1 MFEEESML
9 LSIALIFLC
18 ALLLS
23 GILIKFKLPGLLGM
37 LIVGIVLGPYVLNL
51 LDDSIL
57 NISADLRTIALIV
70 ILLKAGLSMNLND
83 LRKVGRPAILMS
95 FVPASFEI
103 IAFIVF
109 APMLLGITYLEAGL
123 IGAVMSAVS
132 PAVVIPKM
140 SKLIDEGYGT
150 DKAIPQMIIAGAS
163 ADDVFVIVIFTSL
176 ISIAT
181 GGSFSISDLTKIPVS
196 IVLGLIG
203 GIGIGFILVWLFKKY
218 HMRDTIKVLI
228 LISIS
233 ILFMPLEDLL
243 SGIIGFSGLLAIMA
257 LGIIIFNRYPV
268 LAQRLSGKFVKLW
281 VAAEIA
287 LFVLVGSEVDISYVV
302 NAGFITVVLI
312 FIGLIFRL
320 AGTYLCVIK
329 TQFNSKER
337 LFIMISQIPKATVQA
352 AIGAIPL
359 SLGLSCGDLVLTFA
373 VVSILITAPLGA
385 FLIDVT
391 HKKLLTGINKQI

>member
-1 MFEEESML
+1 
-9 LSIALIFLC
+9 
-18 ALLLS
+18 
-23 GILIKFKLPGLLGM
+23 
-37 LIVGIVLGPYVLNL
+37 
-51 LDDSIL
+51 L

>member
-1 MFEEESML
+1 ML

>member
-1 MFEEESML
+1 ML

-95 FVPASFEI
+95 FVPASLEI

-281 VAAEIA
+281 VAAEIT

-312 FIGLIFRL
+312 FIGLIFRV
-320 AGTYLCVIK
+320 AGTYLCGIK

>member
-1 MFEEESML
+1 MFKEECML

>member
-1 MFEEESML
+1 ML

-95 FVPASFEI
+95 FVPASLEI

>member
-1 MFEEESML
+1 ML

-57 NISADLRTIALIV
+57 NISSDLRTIALIV
-70 ILLKAGLSMNLND
+70 ILLKAGLSMNLDD

>member
-1 MFEEESML
+1 ML

-70 ILLKAGLSMNLND
+70 ILLKAGLSMNLDD

>member
-1 MFEEESML
+1 ML

-57 NISADLRTIALIV
+57 NISSDLRTIALIV
-70 ILLKAGLSMNLND
+70 ILLKAGLSMNLDD

-196 IVLGLIG
+196 IILGLIG

>member
-1 MFEEESML
+1 ML
-9 LSIALIFLC
+9 LTIALIFLC

-95 FVPASFEI
+95 FVPASLEI

-320 AGTYLCVIK
+320 AGTYLCGIK

-391 HKKLLTGINKQI
+391 HKKLLTGINKEI

>member
-1 MFEEESML
+1 ML

-70 ILLKAGLSMNLND
+70 ILLKAGLSMNLDD

-196 IVLGLIG
+196 IILGLIG

>member
-1 MFEEESML
+1 ML

-233 ILFMPLEDLL
+233 ILFML
-243 SGIIGFSGLLAIMA
+243 
-257 LGIIIFNRYPV
+257 
-268 LAQRLSGKFVKLW
+268 
-281 VAAEIA
+281 
-287 LFVLVGSEVDISYVV
+287 
-302 NAGFITVVLI
+302 
-312 FIGLIFRL
+312 
-320 AGTYLCVIK
+320 
-329 TQFNSKER
+329 
-337 LFIMISQIPKATVQA
+337 
-352 AIGAIPL
+352 
-359 SLGLSCGDLVLTFA
+359 
-373 VVSILITAPLGA
+373 
-385 FLIDVT
+385 
-391 HKKLLTGINKQI
+391 

>member
-1 MFEEESML
+1 ML

-57 NISADLRTIALIV
+57 NISSDLRTIALIV
-70 ILLKAGLSMNLND
+70 ILLKAGLSMNLDD

-196 IVLGLIG
+196 IILGLIG

-373 VVSILITAPLGA
+373 VVSILITALLGA

>member
-1 MFEEESML
+1 ML

-320 AGTYLCVIK
+320 AGTYLCGIK

>member
-1 MFEEESML
+1 ML
-9 LSIALIFLC
+9 LTIALIFLC

-95 FVPASFEI
+95 FVPASLEI

>member
-1 MFEEESML
+1 ML

-95 FVPASFEI
+95 FVPASLEI

-320 AGTYLCVIK
+320 AGTYLCGIK

>member
-1 MFEEESML
+1 ML

-196 IVLGLIG
+196 IILGLIG

>member
-1 MFEEESML
+1 ML
-9 LSIALIFLC
+9 LTIALIFLC

-70 ILLKAGLSMNLND
+70 ILLKAGLSMNLDD

-196 IVLGLIG
+196 IILGLIG

>member
-1 MFEEESML
+1 ML
-9 LSIALIFLC
+9 LTIALIFLC

-196 IVLGLIG
+196 IILGLIG

-320 AGTYLCVIK
+320 AGTYLCGIK

>member
-1 MFEEESML
+1 ML
-9 LSIALIFLC
+9 LTIALIFLC

-95 FVPASFEI
+95 FVPASLEI

-150 DKAIPQMIIAGAS
+150 DKAIPQMMIAGAS

-196 IVLGLIG
+196 IILGLIG

-287 LFVLVGSEVDISYVV
+287 LFVL
-302 NAGFITVVLI
+302 
-312 FIGLIFRL
+312 
-320 AGTYLCVIK
+320 
-329 TQFNSKER
+329 
-337 LFIMISQIPKATVQA
+337 
-352 AIGAIPL
+352 
-359 SLGLSCGDLVLTFA
+359 
-373 VVSILITAPLGA
+373 
-385 FLIDVT
+385 
-391 HKKLLTGINKQI
+391 